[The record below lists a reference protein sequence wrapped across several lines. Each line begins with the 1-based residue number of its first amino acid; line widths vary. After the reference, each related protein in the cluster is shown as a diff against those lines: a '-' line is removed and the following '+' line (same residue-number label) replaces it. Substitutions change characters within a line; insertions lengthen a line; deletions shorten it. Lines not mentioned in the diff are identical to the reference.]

1 MDQEKSRA
9 DGPITPQTRMGEII
23 ERWPQAVA
31 LLVAS
36 GFAPLAD
43 PAHQAMVKSLPVT
56 LAMACDK
63 HGVSLEELMG
73 RLNAAV
79 RES

>member
-1 MDQEKSRA
+1 MDHEKGRA

-23 ERWPQAVA
+23 GRWPQTVP

-43 PAHQAMVKSLPVT
+43 PAHQAMVKSMPVT
-56 LAMACDK
+56 LEMACDR
-63 HGVSLEELMG
+63 HGVSLAELLE

-79 RES
+79 RNT